1 MSESTS
7 VKRVGISP
15 IPVSAMEY
23 SARQWFLENHPQ
35 LELVR
40 LPDRLRQG
48 HLEFDAGC
56 GAVTATDGCDV
67 ALCLV
72 GGRKVLRSPEMAR
85 VMAAAL
91 LAAAAA
97 AERDSEDWE

>member
-15 IPVSAMEY
+15 IPMSAMEH
-23 SARQWFLENHPQ
+23 SARQWFLENSEK
-35 LELVR
+35 LELVQ
-40 LPDRLRQG
+40 LPERLREG
-48 HLEFDAGC
+48 YWEFDAGC
-56 GAVTATDGCDV
+56 GDVTATDGCDV

-72 GGRKVLRSPEMAR
+72 GGQKVLRSPWAAR

-97 AERDSEDWE
+97 AERDSGER